1 MRALLRSG
9 VTVDGW
15 RTSARGVTNDA
26 QEGASSVARNK
37 TKTKT
42 KTKTSSQTLF
52 ASSPLHAACAA
63 GAEATVLVLLE
74 RGALPNARARRG
86 ATPLHL
92 AAAAAKP
99 FSVEG
104 LRRVLAFADGA
115 EKTSASNESN
125 ASFSELFTT
134 RSARRDGGDVRLISA
149 LASLDDDRQSV
160 LHYAARVGTSAT
172 ITEWLIDTAET
183 LRLQKRMGA
192 TSLRGSGFYHNQS
205 ENAFAESRDVWGRT
219 AMHWAALNGHR
230 AVVAAL
236 LRRGAS
242 RDVADANG
250 ETPVQLAE
258 RRALCSARDRPDG
271 ERASRWGDV
280 AALLGGA
287 GTTKHLKKSLAP

>member
-1 MRALLRSG
+1 
-9 VTVDGW
+9 
-15 RTSARGVTNDA
+15 
-26 QEGASSVARNK
+26 
-37 TKTKT
+37 
-42 KTKTSSQTLF
+42 
-52 ASSPLHAACAA
+52 
-63 GAEATVLVLLE
+63 
-74 RGALPNARARRG
+74 
-86 ATPLHL
+86 
-92 AAAAAKP
+92 
-99 FSVEG
+99 
-104 LRRVLAFADGA
+104 VLAFADGA
-115 EKTSASNESN
+115 EKTSASNES
-125 ASFSELFTT
+125 AFSELKTT
-134 RSARRDGGDVRLISA
+134 HSARRDGRDKRLSA

-183 LRLQKRMGA
+183 LHGQKRMGA
-192 TSLRGSGFYHNQS
+192 TSLRGSGVELNQS
-205 ENAFAESRDVWGRT
+205 ENAFAEARDVWGRT

-236 LRRGAS
+236 LHRGAS
-242 RDVADANG
+242 RSVADANG